1 MVQAPRTWLLRV
13 TSALVPSLAALLLGP
28 SENRGT
34 AEFITVLT
42 CPFVFRSKGP
52 DGGVFTG
59 HDDAHTR
66 S

>member
-1 MVQAPRTWLLRV
+1 MPQAPRTWLPRV
-13 TSALVPSLAALLLGP
+13 TSALVPSLAALLLGA

-42 CPFVFRSKGP
+42 CPFVFHSKGP
-52 DGGVFTG
+52 DEGVSMG
-59 HDDAHTR
+59 HAEVHTH